1 MADLHTGLHPPRTG
15 PRPQSRVYGDAEQ
28 RDTVAEIMECLHQ
41 KRDDAYLKSTRM
53 KRIALLIGNSHG
65 LPGVKLDIVHW
76 KDFLMSAYG
85 GQWYDGEIY
94 VTMNPARTD
103 LLSLITFLRASKP
116 DFAIVVFS
124 GHGAYQRNTI
134 LEINEKEE
142 IIIENELIGIT
153 PRQISVF
160 DCCRG
165 LISKE
170 LSESTSHMQTFADGG
185 TFPQNIRPCYEE
197 RIMNA
202 IPQQVRLYA
211 CSVGESALD
220 DGGGLYTKSLL
231 RCSSSISKDEKYKL
245 VGVAHE
251 EAGKLTYLS
260 ALRRNHIQQP
270 AAILP
275 RCLSCQQLIIAMN
288 PNQF

>member
-1 MADLHTGLHPPRTG
+1 
-15 PRPQSRVYGDAEQ
+15 
-28 RDTVAEIMECLHQ
+28 
-41 KRDDAYLKSTRM
+41 M
-53 KRIALLIGNSHG
+53 KRTALLIGNSHG
-65 LPGVKLDIVHW
+65 LSGVKLDMAHW
-76 KDFLMSAYG
+76 KDFLMSASG
-85 GQWYDGEIY
+85 GQWYDDEIY
-94 VTMNPARTD
+94 VTMNPARTY
-103 LLSLITFLRASKP
+103 LLSLIKCLKAGKP

-124 GHGAYQRNTI
+124 GHGAYQRNTV

-142 IIIENELIGIT
+142 LISENELTGIA

-170 LSESTSHMQTFADGG
+170 LLSESTSHVRTFADGG
-185 TFPQNIRPCYEE
+185 VFSRNIRSCYEE

-220 DGGGLYTKSLL
+220 DEGGLYTKSLL
-231 RCSSSISKDEKYKL
+231 RCSSSISENEKYKL

-251 EAGKLTYLS
+251 EAERLTYLS
-260 ALRRNHIQQP
+260 ALRRNHIQHP
-270 AAILP
+270 AALLP
-275 RCLSCQQLIIAMN
+275 RCLSSQQLIIAIN